1 MKIKDIR
8 KVIDPLIL
16 IWINQDN
23 FSELYD
29 NIDDVPDVFNESVID
44 YITTDNLNYKQ
55 TITIELESELP
66 FQKEC
71 EQNE

>member
-66 FQKEC
+66 F
-71 EQNE
+71 